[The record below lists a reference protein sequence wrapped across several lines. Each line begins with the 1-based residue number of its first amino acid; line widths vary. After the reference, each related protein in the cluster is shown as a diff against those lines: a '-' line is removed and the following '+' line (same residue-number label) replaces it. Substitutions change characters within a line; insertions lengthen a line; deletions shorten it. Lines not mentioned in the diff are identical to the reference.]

1 MQEADNNKNKKRE
14 VEIPM
19 NKLKIGIVGAG
30 RIGNVHAES
39 ITYHIPEAEVVM
51 VTDVMEASAKKLA
64 ERFGVPKY
72 SADYMDIINDPEIDA
87 VLVCSPTPTHADIS
101 IAAMKA
107 GKHVFCEKPVH
118 TSIER
123 IKEVAKVAEE
133 TGRKLQI
140 GFNRRFDHNHKAVQK
155 MVANGTLGNVEIVKI
170 TSRDP
175 EPPSPEYAA
184 SSGGLYIDRMIHDFD
199 MAMLLAGSDVTEV
212 YDMGTSLVDKRI
224 GEAGDVDTAIVTL
237 TFANGALG
245 VIDNS
250 RRAAYG
256 YDQRVE
262 VFGSLGMAA
271 DENDGDSTVKVSTA
285 AGVVG
290 EKPQFFFLERYMA
303 SFTEEMKQFIQ
314 AIVNDTEVPVGI
326 HAGLM
331 SVVLAKAAKKSLDEH
346 RPVKISEI

>member
-1 MQEADNNKNKKRE
+1 MIR
-14 VEIPM
+14 
-19 NKLKIGIVGAG
+19 IGIVGAG
-30 RIGNVHAES
+30 RIGHVHAES
-39 ITYHIPEAEVVM
+39 VTYHIPDAEVAM
-51 VTDVMEASAKKLA
+51 VTDVVEANAKKLA
-64 ERFGVPKY
+64 EKYGVPKY
-72 SADYMDIINDPEIDA
+72 SANYMDLINDPGIDA
-87 VLVCSPTPTHADIS
+87 VLVCSPTPTHAEIS

-107 GKHVFCEKPVH
+107 VKHVFCEKPVH
-118 TSIER
+118 TSLEKIR
-123 IKEVAKVAEE
+123 EVAEVEKE

-140 GFNRRFDHNHKAVQK
+140 GFNRRFDHNHRAVRRAAQEGK
-155 MVANGTLGNVEIVKI
+155 LGKVEIIKI

-184 SSGGLYIDRMIHDFD
+184 SSGGLYIDMMIHDFD
-199 MAMLLAGSDVTEV
+199 MAMFLADSDVTEV
-212 YDMGTSLVDKRI
+212 YAMGTSLVDPRI

-271 DENDGDSTVKVSTA
+271 DENDGDSTVKISTA

-303 SFTEEMKQFIQ
+303 SFTEEMKQFIR
-314 AIVNDTEVPVGI
+314 AITEDAEVPVGI

-346 RPVKISEI
+346 RPVSVSEILNG

>member
-1 MQEADNNKNKKRE
+1 MD
-14 VEIPM
+14 
-19 NKLKIGIVGAG
+19 KLRIGIVGAG

-51 VTDVMEASAKKLA
+51 VTDPYEEGARKLA

-72 SADYMDIINDPEIDA
+72 SKDYMDIINNKDVDA
-87 VLVCSPTPTHADIS
+87 VLVCSPTPTHAEIT
-101 IAAMKA
+101 IAALKA

-118 TSIER
+118 TSIEC
-123 IKEVAKVAEE
+123 IKEVQKVAEE
-133 TGRKLQI
+133 TGLKLQI
-140 GFNRRFDHNHKAVQK
+140 GFNRRFDHNHSHVQRL
-155 MVANGTLGNVEIVKI
+155 VQDGTLGNVELIKI

-184 SSGGLYIDRMIHDFD
+184 SSGGLYIDMMIHDFD
-199 MAMLLAGSDVTEV
+199 MAMFLAGCDVTEV
-212 YDMGTSLVDKRI
+212 YAMGTSLVDKRI

-285 AGVVG
+285 EGVSSD
-290 EKPQFFFLERYMA
+290 KPQFFFLERYMA
-303 SFTEEMKQFIQ
+303 SFTEEVKQFV
-314 AIVNDTEVPVGI
+314 AAVRNDADVPVGI

-346 RPVKISEI
+346 RPVKISEML

>member
-1 MQEADNNKNKKRE
+1 MSFIN
-14 VEIPM
+14 
-19 NKLKIGIVGAG
+19 IGIIGAG

-39 ITYHIPEAEVVM
+39 ITYHIPDARVAM
-51 VTDVMEASAKKLA
+51 VTDVMVESARKLA

-72 SADYMDIINDPEIDA
+72 SGDYMDILNDPAIDA

-118 TSIER
+118 TSIEKIR
-123 IKEVAKVAEE
+123 EVARVAEE

-140 GFNRRFDHNHKAVQK
+140 GFNRRFDHNHRHVQQL
-155 MVANGTLGNVEIVKI
+155 AQDGTLGSIEIIKI

-184 SSGGLYIDRMIHDFD
+184 SSGGLYIDMMIHDFD
-199 MAMLLAGSDVTEV
+199 MAMFLAGSDVTEV
-212 YDMGTSLVDKRI
+212 YAMGTSLVDKRI

-237 TFANGALG
+237 TFENGALG

-271 DENDGDSTVKVSTA
+271 DENDGDSTVRVSTA

-290 EKPQFFFLERYMA
+290 DKPQFFFLERYMQ
-303 SFTEEMKQFIQ
+303 SFTEEMRQFIR
-314 AIVNDTEVPVGI
+314 AIRENGEVPVGI

-346 RPVKISEI
+346 RPVKISEICGG

>member
-1 MQEADNNKNKKRE
+1 
-14 VEIPM
+14 
-19 NKLKIGIVGAG
+19 
-30 RIGNVHAES
+30 
-39 ITYHIPEAEVVM
+39 
-51 VTDVMEASAKKLA
+51 
-64 ERFGVPKY
+64 
-72 SADYMDIINDPEIDA
+72 
-87 VLVCSPTPTHADIS
+87 SPTPTHADIT
-101 IAAMKA
+101 IAALNA

-123 IKEVAKVAEE
+123 IRDVAEAAE
-133 TGRKLQI
+133 KSGKKLQI
-140 GFNRRFDHNHKAVQK
+140 GFNRRFDHNHRHVQELAK
-155 MVANGTLGNVEIVKI
+155 CGALGNVEIIKI

-184 SSGGLYIDRMIHDFD
+184 SSGGLYIDMMIHDFD
-199 MAMLLAGSDVTEV
+199 MAMFLAGCDVTEV
-212 YDMGTSLVDKRI
+212 YAMGTSLVDPRI
-224 GEAGDVDTAIVTL
+224 GQAGDVDTAIVTL
-237 TFANGALG
+237 TFENGALG

-285 AGVVG
+285 AGVVSD
-290 EKPQFFFLERYMA
+290 KPQFFFLERYMA
-303 SFTEEMKQFIQ
+303 SFTEEMRQFIK
-314 AIVNDTEVPVGI
+314 AITEDTDVPVGI

-346 RPVKISEI
+346 RPVKISEITGA

>member
-1 MQEADNNKNKKRE
+1 MKKL
-14 VEIPM
+14 
-19 NKLKIGIVGAG
+19 NIGIVGAG
-30 RIGNVHAES
+30 RIGKVHAQS
-39 ITYHIPEAEVVM
+39 IVYHIPEAQVVM
-51 VTDVMEASAKKLA
+51 VTDVIGAAAQALA
-64 ERFGVPKY
+64 EQYGIERW
-72 SADYMDIINDPEIDA
+72 STDYMDIVNAPDIDA

-107 GKHVFCEKPVH
+107 GKHVFCEKPVDL
-118 TSIER
+118 TIEK
-123 IKEVAKVAEE
+123 IKETAKVAQE

-140 GFNRRFDHNHKAVQK
+140 GFNRRFDHNHGRVQQLA
-155 MVANGTLGNVEIVKI
+155 ANGTLGNVEIVKI

-184 SSGGLYIDRMIHDFD
+184 SSGGLYIDMMIHDFD
-199 MAMLLAGSDVTEV
+199 MAMFLAGCDVEEV
-212 YDMGTSLVDKRI
+212 YATGVSIVDPRI
-224 GEAGDVDTAIVTL
+224 GEAGDVDTAIATL
-237 TFANGALG
+237 KFANGALG

-271 DENDGDSTVKVSTA
+271 GENDGDSTVKVSTA
-285 AGVVG
+285 AGVTG
-290 EKPQFFFLERYMA
+290 DKPQYFFLERYMA
-303 SFTEEMKQFIQ
+303 SFIEEMKQFV
-314 AIVNDTEVPVGI
+314 AAVNNDTEVPVGI

-346 RPVKISEI
+346 RPVKISEIVEG

>member
-1 MQEADNNKNKKRE
+1 MSFIN
-14 VEIPM
+14 
-19 NKLKIGIVGAG
+19 IGIIGAG

-39 ITYHIPEAEVVM
+39 ITYHIPDARVAM
-51 VTDVMEASAKKLA
+51 VTDVMVESARKLA

-72 SADYMDIINDPEIDA
+72 SGDYMDILNDPAIDA

-118 TSIER
+118 TSIEKIR
-123 IKEVAKVAEE
+123 EVARVAEE

-140 GFNRRFDHNHKAVQK
+140 GFNRRFDHNHRHVQQL
-155 MVANGTLGNVEIVKI
+155 AQDGTLGSIEIIKI

-184 SSGGLYIDRMIHDFD
+184 SSGGLYIDMMIHGFD

-212 YDMGTSLVDKRI
+212 YAMGTSLVDKRI

-237 TFANGALG
+237 TFENGALG

-271 DENDGDSTVKVSTA
+271 DENDGDSTVRVSTA

-290 EKPQFFFLERYMA
+290 DKPQFFFLERYMQ
-303 SFTEEMKQFIQ
+303 SFTEEMRQFIR
-314 AIVNDTEVPVGI
+314 AIRENGEVPVGI

-346 RPVKISEI
+346 RPVKISEICGG

>member
-1 MQEADNNKNKKRE
+1 MKKL
-14 VEIPM
+14 
-19 NKLKIGIVGAG
+19 NIGIVGAG
-30 RIGNVHAES
+30 RIGKVHAAS
-39 ITYHIPEAEVVM
+39 ITYHIPQAQIAM
-51 VTDVMEASAKKLA
+51 VTDVYESAAKALA
-64 ERFGVPKY
+64 ETYGVPRY
-72 SADYMDIINDPEIDA
+72 STDYMDIVNDPEIDA

-107 GKHVFCEKPVH
+107 GKHVFCEKPVDL
-118 TSIER
+118 TIEK
-123 IKEVAKVAEE
+123 IKKTAQVAQE

-140 GFNRRFDHNHKAVQK
+140 GFNRRFDHNHGKVQQ
-155 MVANGTLGNVEIVKI
+155 MAANGTLGNVELIKI

-184 SSGGLYIDRMIHDFD
+184 SSGGLYIDMMIHDFD
-199 MAMLLAGSDVTEV
+199 MAMFLAGCDVTEV
-212 YDMGTSLVDKRI
+212 YAMGTSLVDKRI

-271 DENDGDSTVKVSTA
+271 GENDGDSTVKVSTA
-285 AGVVG
+285 AGVVSD
-290 EKPQFFFLERYMA
+290 KPQYFFLERYMA
-303 SFTEEMKQFIQ
+303 SFVEEVRQFIA
-314 AIVNDTEVPVGI
+314 AITEDKDVPVGI

-346 RPVKISEI
+346 RPVKISEIMEG

>member
-1 MQEADNNKNKKRE
+1 MS
-14 VEIPM
+14 
-19 NKLKIGIVGAG
+19 KLNIGIVGAG

-39 ITYHIPEAEVVM
+39 ITYHIPEAQVVM
-51 VTDVMEASAKKLA
+51 VTDPIVDSARKLA
-64 ERFGVPKY
+64 ERFGIEKY
-72 SADYMDIINDPEIDA
+72 SADYMDIVNDPQIDA
-87 VLVCSPTPTHADIS
+87 VLVCSPTPTHADIT
-101 IAAMKA
+101 IAALKA

-118 TSIER
+118 TSIEK
-123 IKEVAKVAEE
+123 ILEVKKVAEE

-140 GFNRRFDHNHKAVQK
+140 GFNRRFDHNHRHVQQLAK
-155 MVANGTLGNVEIVKI
+155 DGSLGNIELIKI

-184 SSGGLYIDRMIHDFD
+184 SSGGLYIDMMIHDFD
-199 MAMLLAGSDVTEV
+199 MAMFLASCDVTEV
-212 YDMGTSLVDKRI
+212 YAMGTSLVDKRI

-237 TFANGALG
+237 TFENGALG

-262 VFGSLGMAA
+262 VFGSLGMAL

-285 AGVVG
+285 SGVQSD
-290 EKPQFFFLERYMA
+290 KPQFFFLERYMQ
-303 SFTEEMKQFIQ
+303 SFTEEMRQFIC
-314 AIVNDTEVPVGI
+314 AIEKNTDVPVGI

-346 RPVKISEI
+346 RPVKISEIYGG

>member
-1 MQEADNNKNKKRE
+1 MIR
-14 VEIPM
+14 
-19 NKLKIGIVGAG
+19 IGIVGAG
-30 RIGNVHAES
+30 RIGLVHAES
-39 ITYHIPEAEVVM
+39 VTYHIPEAQVVM
-51 VTDVMEASAKKLA
+51 VTDVVLDNAKRLA

-72 SADYMDIINDPEIDA
+72 SADYMDLINDPDIDA

-118 TSIER
+118 TSLEK
-123 IKEVAKVAEE
+123 IKEVAQVAKE

-140 GFNRRFDHNHKAVQK
+140 GFNRRFDHNHKAVQRAVK
-155 MVANGTLGNVEIVKI
+155 EGKLGNVEIIKI

-184 SSGGLYIDRMIHDFD
+184 SSGGLYIDMLIHDFD
-199 MAMLLAGSDVTEV
+199 MAMFLAGSDVKEV
-212 YDMGTSLVDKRI
+212 YAMGTSLVDKRI

-237 TFANGALG
+237 TFENGALG

-271 DENDGDSTVKVSTA
+271 DENDGDSTVKISTA

-303 SFTEEMKQFIQ
+303 SFTDEMKQFIE
-314 AIVNDTEVPVGI
+314 AITKDTEVPVGI

-346 RPVKISEI
+346 RPVAVSEILNG

>member
-1 MQEADNNKNKKRE
+1 MIR
-14 VEIPM
+14 
-19 NKLKIGIVGAG
+19 IGIVGAG
-30 RIGNVHAES
+30 RIGLVHAES
-39 ITYHIPEAEVVM
+39 VTYHIPEAQVVM
-51 VTDVMEASAKKLA
+51 VTDVVLDNAKGLA

-72 SADYMDIINDPEIDA
+72 SADYMDLINDPDIDA

-118 TSIER
+118 TSLEK
-123 IKEVAKVAEE
+123 IKEVAQVAKE

-140 GFNRRFDHNHKAVQK
+140 GFNRRFDHNHKAVQRAVK
-155 MVANGTLGNVEIVKI
+155 EGKLGNVEIIKI

-184 SSGGLYIDRMIHDFD
+184 SSGGLYIDMMIHDFD
-199 MAMLLAGSDVTEV
+199 MAMFLAGSDVKEV
-212 YDMGTSLVDKRI
+212 YAMGTSLVDKRI

-237 TFANGALG
+237 TFENGALG

-271 DENDGDSTVKVSTA
+271 DENDGDSTVKISTA

-303 SFTEEMKQFIQ
+303 SFTDEMKQFIE
-314 AIVNDTEVPVGI
+314 AITKDTEVPVGI

-346 RPVKISEI
+346 RPVAVSEILNG

>member
-1 MQEADNNKNKKRE
+1 MK
-14 VEIPM
+14 
-19 NKLKIGIVGAG
+19 KLKIGIVGAG
-30 RIGNVHAES
+30 RIGNVHCKS
-39 ITYHIPEAEVVM
+39 ITYSIPEAEVVM
-51 VTDVMEASAKKLA
+51 VTDVIGAAAEKLA
-64 ERFGVPKY
+64 KTYDIPAW
-72 SADYMDIINDPEIDA
+72 STDYMDIINNPEIDA

-107 GKHVFCEKPVH
+107 GKHVFCEKPVDL
-118 TSIER
+118 TIEK
-123 IKEVAKVAEE
+123 IKATAKVAEE
-133 TGRKLQI
+133 TGKKLQI
-140 GFNRRFDHNHKAVQK
+140 GFNRRFDHNHGQVQK
-155 MVANGTLGNVEIVKI
+155 LAKDGKLGNIEIVKI

-184 SSGGLYIDRMIHDFD
+184 KSGGLYIDMMIHDFD
-199 MAMLLAGSDVTEV
+199 MACFLAGSDVEEV
-212 YDMGTSLVDKRI
+212 YAMGTSLVDPRI

-237 TFANGALG
+237 TFKNGALG

-271 DENDGDSTVKVSTA
+271 GENDGDSTVKLSTKD
-285 AGVVG
+285 GVVG
-290 EKPQFFFLERYMA
+290 DKPQFFFLERYMA
-303 SFTEEMKQFIQ
+303 SFIEEMRQFIS

-346 RPVKISEI
+346 RPVKISEILEA

>member
-1 MQEADNNKNKKRE
+1 VSD
-14 VEIPM
+14 P
-19 NKLKIGIVGAG
+19 VG
-30 RIGNVHAES
+30 
-39 ITYHIPEAEVVM
+39 
-51 VTDVMEASAKKLA
+51 DSARKLA
-64 ERFGVPKY
+64 ERFGVPAY
-72 SADYMDIINDPEIDA
+72 STDYMDIINDPEIDA
-87 VLVCSPTPTHADIS
+87 VLVCTPTPTHADIS

-118 TSIER
+118 TSLER
-123 IKEVAKVAEE
+123 IRDVAKTAEE

-140 GFNRRFDHNHKAVQK
+140 GFNRRFDHNHRHVQQL
-155 MVANGTLGNVEIVKI
+155 AQDGTLGNIEIIKI

-184 SSGGLYIDRMIHDFD
+184 SSGGLYIDMMIHDFD
-199 MAMLLAGSDVTEV
+199 MAMFLAGCDVTEV
-212 YDMGTSLVDKRI
+212 YAMGTSLVDPRI
-224 GEAGDVDTAIVTL
+224 GQAGDVDTAIVTL
-237 TFANGALG
+237 TFENGALG

-271 DENDGDSTVKVSTA
+271 DENDGDSTVKLSTA

-303 SFTEEMKQFIQ
+303 SFTEEMRQFIA

-346 RPVKISEI
+346 RPVKISEIC

>member
-1 MQEADNNKNKKRE
+1 MK
-14 VEIPM
+14 
-19 NKLKIGIVGAG
+19 KLKIGIVGAG
-30 RIGNVHAES
+30 RIGKVHAQS
-39 ITYHIPEAEVVM
+39 IIYHIPEAEVVM
-51 VTDVMEASAKKLA
+51 VTDVVEAAAKALA
-64 ERFGVPKY
+64 EKY
-72 SADYMDIINDPEIDA
+72 GIPAYSTDYMDIVNNPEIDA

-101 IAAMKA
+101 IAAMEA
-107 GKHVFCEKPVH
+107 GKHVFCEKPVDL
-118 TSIER
+118 TIEK
-123 IKEVAKVAEE
+123 IKKTAEVAEK

-140 GFNRRFDHNHKAVQK
+140 GFNRRFDHNHGKVQQLAK
-155 MVANGTLGNVEIVKI
+155 DGVLGNVEIIKI

-184 SSGGLYIDRMIHDFD
+184 SSGGLYIDMMIHDFD
-199 MAMLLAGSDVTEV
+199 MAMFLAGCDVKEV
-212 YDMGTSLVDKRI
+212 YAMGTSLVDPRI
-224 GEAGDVDTAIVTL
+224 GQAGDVDTAIVTL
-237 TFANGALG
+237 TFENGALG

-271 DENDGDSTVKVSTA
+271 GENDGDSTVKVSTA

-290 EKPQFFFLERYMA
+290 DKPQYFFLERYMA
-303 SFTEEMKQFIQ
+303 SFIEEMKQFIA
-314 AIVNDTEVPVGI
+314 AIVNDTDVPVGI

-346 RPVKISEI
+346 RPVKIEEVME

>member
-1 MQEADNNKNKKRE
+1 MD
-14 VEIPM
+14 
-19 NKLKIGIVGAG
+19 KLRIGIVGAG

-51 VTDVMEASAKKLA
+51 VTDPYEEGARKLA

-72 SADYMDIINDPEIDA
+72 SKDYMDIINNKDVDA
-87 VLVCSPTPTHADIS
+87 VLVCSPTPTHAEIT
-101 IAAMKA
+101 IAALKA

-118 TSIER
+118 TSIDC
-123 IKEVAKVAEE
+123 IKEVQKVAEE
-133 TGRKLQI
+133 TGLKLQI
-140 GFNRRFDHNHKAVQK
+140 GFNRRFDHNHSHVQRL
-155 MVANGTLGNVEIVKI
+155 VQDGTLGNVELIKI

-184 SSGGLYIDRMIHDFD
+184 SSGGLYIDMMIHDFD
-199 MAMLLAGSDVTEV
+199 MAMFLAGCDVTEV
-212 YDMGTSLVDKRI
+212 YAMGTSLVDKRI

-271 DENDGDSTVKVSTA
+271 DENDGDSTVRVSTA
-285 AGVVG
+285 AGVVSD
-290 EKPQFFFLERYMA
+290 KPQFFFLERYMQ
-303 SFTEEMKQFIQ
+303 SFTEEMRQFIR
-314 AIVNDTEVPVGI
+314 AIREDTEVPVGI

-346 RPVKISEI
+346 RPVKVSEIYGG

>member
-1 MQEADNNKNKKRE
+1 MKQ
-14 VEIPM
+14 
-19 NKLKIGIVGAG
+19 LKIGIVGAG
-30 RIGNVHAES
+30 RIGNVHAQS
-39 ITYHIPEAEVVM
+39 ITYAIPEASVVM
-51 VTDVMEASAKKLA
+51 VTDVIEENARKLA
-64 ERFGVPKY
+64 ERFGIPKY
-72 SADYMDIINDPEIDA
+72 SADYMDIIRDPEIDA

-118 TSIER
+118 TSIEK
-123 IKEVAKVAEE
+123 ILEVQKVAEE

-155 MVANGTLGNVEIVKI
+155 MVANGTLGNVEIIKI

-184 SSGGLYIDRMIHDFD
+184 SSGGLYIDMMIHDFD
-199 MAMLLAGSDVTEV
+199 MAMFLAGCDVTEV
-212 YDMGTSLVDKRI
+212 YAMGTSLVDKRI

-271 DENDGDSTVKVSTA
+271 DENDGDSTVRVSTA
-285 AGVVG
+285 AGVVSD
-290 EKPQFFFLERYMA
+290 KPQFFFLERYMQ
-303 SFTEEMKQFIQ
+303 SFTEEMRQFIR
-314 AIVNDTEVPVGI
+314 AIRENTEVPVGI

-346 RPVKISEI
+346 RPVKVSEIYGG

>member
-1 MQEADNNKNKKRE
+1 MTKRE
-14 VEIPM
+14 ENTM
-19 NKLKIGIVGAG
+19 NKIRIGLVGAG
-30 RIGNVHAES
+30 RIGNVHAQS
-39 ITYHIPEAEVVM
+39 ITYQSPEAEIVR
-51 VTDVMEASAKKLA
+51 VTDVIEASAKKLA
-64 ERFGVPKY
+64 EKFGIPSY
-72 SADYMDIINDPEIDA
+72 SSDYMDIVNDPDIDA
-87 VLVCSPTPTHADIS
+87 VLVCSPTPTHADIA

-107 GKHVFCEKPVH
+107 GKHVFCEKPVDL
-118 TSIER
+118 TIEK
-123 IKEVAKVAEE
+123 IQKTAEVAKEAGV
-133 TGRKLQI
+133 KLQI
-140 GFNRRFDHNHKAVQK
+140 GFNRRFDHNHGKVRQ
-155 MVANGTLGNVEIVKI
+155 VAADGTLGNIELIKI

-184 SSGGLYIDRMIHDFD
+184 SSGGLYIDMMIHDFD
-199 MAMLLAGSDVTEV
+199 MAMFLAGCDVTEV
-212 YDMGTSLVDKRI
+212 YAMGTSLVDKRI
-224 GEAGDVDTAIVTL
+224 GEAGEVDTAIVTL

-271 DENDGDSTVKVSTA
+271 DENDGDTTVKVSTVN
-285 AGVVG
+285 GVTG
-290 EKPQFFFLERYMA
+290 DKPQFFFLERYMA
-303 SFTEEMKQFIQ
+303 SFVNEMKQFIA

-346 RPVKISEI
+346 RPVKISEII

>member
-1 MQEADNNKNKKRE
+1 MK
-14 VEIPM
+14 
-19 NKLKIGIVGAG
+19 KLKIGIVGAG
-30 RIGNVHAES
+30 RIGNVHAQS
-39 ITYHIPEAEVVM
+39 ITYSIPEAEVAF
-51 VTDVMEASAKKLA
+51 VTDVYEESARRLA
-64 ERFGVPKY
+64 EKFGIPKY
-72 SADYMDIINDPEIDA
+72 GSDYHLILADPEIDA
-87 VLVCSPTPTHADIS
+87 VLVCSPTPTHAEIA

-107 GKHVFCEKPVH
+107 GKDVFCEKPVDL
-118 TSIER
+118 TIEKIQETAR
-123 IKEVAKVAEE
+123 VAKE

-140 GFNRRFDHNHKAVQK
+140 GFNRRFDHNHGRVQQL
-155 MVANGTLGNVEIVKI
+155 AASGALGNVELIKI

-184 SSGGLYIDRMIHDFD
+184 SSGGLYIDMMIHDFD
-199 MAMLLAGSDVTEV
+199 MAMFLAGCDVTEV
-212 YDMGTSLVDKRI
+212 YAMGTSLVDPRI
-224 GEAGDVDTAIVTL
+224 GQAGDVDTAIVTL

-271 DENDGDSTVKVSTA
+271 DENDGDTTVRVSTA
-285 AGVVG
+285 SGVVSD
-290 EKPQFFFLERYMA
+290 KPQFFFLERYMA
-303 SFTEEMKQFIQ
+303 SFTDEMRKFIAAVQ
-314 AIVNDTEVPVGI
+314 YDHEVPVGI

-346 RPVKISEI
+346 RPVKISEILEA